1 MTSRAWRTL
10 CAAAMSR
17 KCSMTLA
24 VIAAFVLM
32 PHQQPFH
39 ATPLLY
45 GTLWLWWAAPL
56 LMPVALLCVGV
67 QLFTGGRPCRLRRLS
82 AGAPAL
88 VLAYTWYFGLAEHG
102 FLDRVWWEETGF
114 LKLCYDWCGGGPWA
128 VRSACYRDGG
138 AAHAASNTSARRGD
152 RLLSRAHLRP
162 PRSSQVASA
171 VTALQ

>member
-1 MTSRAWRTL
+1 
-10 CAAAMSR
+10 MSR
-17 KCSMTLA
+17 KCSVTLS
-24 VIAAFVLM
+24 VIAAFVLL

-56 LMPVALLCVGV
+56 LMPAALLCVGV
-67 QLFTGGRPCRLRRLS
+67 QLFIGGRPCRLRRLS

-114 LKLCYDWCGGGPWA
+114 LKLCYDWCGGGPWVARPAPFDA
-128 VRSACYRDGG
+128 VGRG
-138 AAHAASNTSARRGD
+138 RRGTANGCPQ
-152 RLLSRAHLRP
+152 LLMDMILARSTAFRTYKGVRASLGLNRK
-162 PRSSQVASA
+162 R
-171 VTALQ
+171 

>member
-17 KCSMTLA
+17 KCSVTLS

-45 GTLWLWWAAPL
+45 GTLCLWWAAPL
-56 LMPVALLCVGV
+56 LMPVALVCVGV
-67 QLFTGGRPCRLRRLS
+67 QLFRGGRPCRLRRLS

-138 AAHAASNTSARRGD
+138 AAHAASNTSAAEAIAFF
-152 RLLSRAHLRP
+152 RAHIFGRP
-162 PRSSQVASA
+162 ARCKWR
-171 VTALQ
+171 LQ